1 MRVSLFFQKDFSAIA
16 KGRIV
21 VRNPEKLKNLLTD
34 RGIYDSATANILTVT
49 KGSVSETD
57 LVRKVL
63 LYADI
68 PVDLIVFG
76 IGGKMS
82 FENPLKPTLDNPTV
96 CQDAIRVVFEASRT
110 LDPANGEAAS
120 EHNRKPL
127 LAVLSTTGISEKRDL
142 PILMMPMYKW
152 MLKVPHVDKKAMEEL
167 IFKEIAL
174 ARAERGIENYII
186 VRPSFLTD
194 GKSEGLANIKVGTE
208 VKPAVGYTIARSD
221 VGVWLFQN
229 AVRNGLKEEN
239 PYLRKIVTIT
249 T

>member
-1 MRVSLFFQKDFSAIA
+1 M
-16 KGRIV
+16 
-21 VRNPEKLKNLLTD
+21 VRNPEKLKTLLTD
-34 RGIYDSATANILTVT
+34 RGIYDSAIVNNLTVT
-49 KGSVSETD
+49 KGSVSEKD
-57 LVRKVL
+57 LIRKVL
-63 LYADI
+63 QYANA
-68 PVDLIVFG
+68 PVDIIIFG

-96 CQDAIRVVFEASRT
+96 CQDGIRAVFEEART
-110 LDPANGEAAS
+110 LGEDA
-120 EHNRKPL
+120 EGDYHRKPL

-152 MLKVPHVDKKAMEEL
+152 MLKVPHVDKKVMEDL

-174 ARAERGIENYII
+174 DRAQRGIENYII

-194 GKSEGLANIKVGTE
+194 GKSEGVANIKVGTE
-208 VKPAVGYTIARSD
+208 IKLAVGYTIARND
-221 VGVWLFQN
+221 VGAWLFQN
-229 AVRNGLKEEN
+229 AVRHGLKEEN